1 MSEVSFRRLQRK
13 GRKVK
18 LIGDYLNRGKTRCSY
33 GAVAEIIGIYSQS
46 VGKYLGERRPEVSW
60 VVNATTKEPSGYS
73 DSEKHTELYRT
84 DRVIVSAE
92 VLRRNIGV

>member
-1 MSEVSFRRLQRK
+1 M
-13 GRKVK
+13 
-18 LIGDYLNRGKTRCSY
+18 KTHCTN
-33 GAVAEIIGIYSQS
+33 GTAAERIGIKAQS